1 MGIGMSAE
9 DTELERLMA
18 KKLSELRKKVETE
31 SKPKSAKEILS
42 GHLIDRGVEVLQ
54 TAEKQYP
61 NETREIVDRLAEL
74 YRSGKIS
81 RNITGGELLW
91 IFRRLGIDVRIETS
105 IKVEEDGRFID
116 ISEKLAKKE

>member
-1 MGIGMSAE
+1 MSAE

-42 GHLIDRGVEVLQ
+42 EHLIDRGVEVLQ
-54 TAEKQYP
+54 AAEKQYP
-61 NETREIVDRLAEL
+61 NETREAVDRLAEL
-74 YRSGKIS
+74 YRSEKIS